1 MPEGS
6 LIPVFGRSARAQ
18 ARAVLASIAKCWHLA
33 VSQGDAPCPPSKGR
47 YVMKR
52 DRKVTV
58 RLSEDELRRL
68 RKLVGDSGWSQEAYL
83 RALIEGVV
91 PAPRPPPDYRAMAL
105 ELRRIGVNLNQMARR
120 MNAGVHPDAER
131 LASLCSQV
139 EAAVAEVVDAVTSP
153 RRMEWQP
160 HRSGK

>member
-1 MPEGS
+1 
-6 LIPVFGRSARAQ
+6 
-18 ARAVLASIAKCWHLA
+18 
-33 VSQGDAPCPPSKGR
+33 
-47 YVMKR
+47 MKR